1 MIIQPNIIKDSINI
15 VSNSL
20 KTAADTTKLI
30 NEITFDPTR
39 IIDNNGILI
48 SVVGYVVV
56 FVSLLLLYLVFT
68 RVTKFLESGVRKR
81 LKKSGK
87 IVESEK
93 EEISV
98 SGEINAAISTAL
110 YLYFE
115 EIHDYENTVLTIKKV
130 QRPYSPWSSKIYGL
144 REFPKRK

>member
-1 MIIQPNIIKDSINI
+1 MIIQPNF
-15 VSNSL
+15 VSDTL

-30 NEITFDPTR
+30 NEISFDPSK
-39 IIDNNGILI
+39 IIENNGILI

-56 FVSLLLLYLVFT
+56 FIALLLLYLVFT
-68 RVTKFLESGVRKR
+68 RVTKFLESSVRKR
-81 LKKSGK
+81 LKRSGK
-87 IVESEK
+87 IIESEK